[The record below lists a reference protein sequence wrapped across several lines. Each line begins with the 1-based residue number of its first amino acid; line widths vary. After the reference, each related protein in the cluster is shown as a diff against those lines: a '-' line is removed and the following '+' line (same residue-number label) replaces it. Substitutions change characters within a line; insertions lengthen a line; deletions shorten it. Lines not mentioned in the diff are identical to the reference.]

1 MTRNMDDLIYE
12 HLRNISYMNRN
23 IANTTTLLRDYI
35 NIENQPRNSIHRERY
50 VPLNIRQPRYN
61 NYNNNNNI
69 NNSNDN
75 NNNNSNRLHRNNV
88 SRYDNVN
95 DGRSNTTNTN
105 NQTDRDTSLNEIIS
119 NFPNIY
125 TDVLNNALNN
135 GTNIRTSS
143 GENNRYVVSFDTY
156 VPNALSLFQSLLNRN
171 VDQSNI
177 EQSEVYTY
185 NIEQLNENNITNLR
199 ELCENHEILDIERY
213 DLIENPVNDI
223 CPITRERINNNQNV
237 MMICKC
243 KHIFHK
249 SSLMRWIRN
258 HNTCPSCR
266 LVIQQ

>member
-1 MTRNMDDLIYE
+1 MTRNIDDLIYE

-23 IANTTTLLRDYI
+23 IANTTTLLRDYL
-35 NIENQPRNSIHRERY
+35 NQENRTQNSMYRERY
-50 VPLNIRQPRYN
+50 MPSNIRQTRYN
-61 NYNNNNNI
+61 NYFRNNI
-69 NNSNDN
+69 SRNNGNDN
-75 NNNNSNRLHRNNV
+75 NNSNI
-88 SRYDNVN
+88 
-95 DGRSNTTNTN
+95 NT
-105 NQTDRDTSLNEIIS
+105 DPSLNDIFS

-125 TDVLNNALNN
+125 SDVLHNALNN

-143 GENNRYVVSFDTY
+143 DSNNQYVVSFDTY

-177 EQSEVYTY
+177 EQSEAYTY
-185 NIEQLNENNITNLR
+185 NIEQLNESNITNV
-199 ELCENHEILDIERY
+199 EDLCENNEILDVERY
-213 DLIENPVNDI
+213 ELIENPVNDI

-266 LVIQQ
+266 LVIHR